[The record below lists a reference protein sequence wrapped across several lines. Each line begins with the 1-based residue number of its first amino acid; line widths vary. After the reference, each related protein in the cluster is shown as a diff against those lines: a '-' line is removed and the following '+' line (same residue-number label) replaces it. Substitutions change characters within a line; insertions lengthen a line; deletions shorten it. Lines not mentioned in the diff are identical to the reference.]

1 MRDIRF
7 FNSPNYKKKNYREVE
22 KAIFQFDSLYLTS
35 ISFQQE
41 PDLGEGT
48 SAKDISQYPLED
60 ILDETG
66 TFVHD
71 FYNNLNTEESDV
83 CFLELASTRIEN
95 IRALLNLIG
104 KHVYNRED
112 NGSVELIIE

>member
-48 SAKDISQYPLED
+48 SAKDIS
-60 ILDETG
+60 
-66 TFVHD
+66 
-71 FYNNLNTEESDV
+71 
-83 CFLELASTRIEN
+83 
-95 IRALLNLIG
+95 
-104 KHVYNRED
+104 
-112 NGSVELIIE
+112 